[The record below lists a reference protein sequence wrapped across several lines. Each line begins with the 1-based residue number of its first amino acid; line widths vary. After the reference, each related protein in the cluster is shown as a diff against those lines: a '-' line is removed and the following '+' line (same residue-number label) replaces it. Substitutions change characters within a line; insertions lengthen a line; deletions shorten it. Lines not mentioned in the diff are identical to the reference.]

1 MFPRI
6 NWRRMFVDLGWAM
19 AMSDPMCYSYYLA
32 SRTQRTSPDRA
43 PDIDDARLVFQ
54 KLSYENPAPL
64 RALRP
69 E

>member
-6 NWRRMFVDLGWAM
+6 NWTQMFVDLGWAM
-19 AMSDPMCYSYYLA
+19 AMADPTCYSYYLA
-32 SRTQRTSPDRA
+32 SRSHHTTPDGVRE
-43 PDIDDARLVFQ
+43 IVVFQ

-64 RALRP
+64 RALSP